1 MVGKRPLELGVGK
14 KITSLRR
21 AFNSGEDI
29 GRVKPKNIQIWNYNK
44 IDKILGLQ
52 LYFSRNIYT
61 YCFYDLN
68 NHENVKIR
76 SFIKLSIFQHIC
88 YSAPQSAPP
97 QDKKAIK
104 LSFCRR
110 GNAQPSALDAWLV
123 RQKIIRD
130 AGFPRAPSLE
140 GLREIRCSRLLT
152 ERRTDGQTLKQK
164 CQDAS
169 NKERNK
175 EIKNQKERKKERKK
189 EKKKE
194 KKSLKYDRRFD

>member
-29 GRVKPKNIQIWNYNK
+29 GRVKPRNIQIWNYNK

-104 LSFCRR
+104 LSFFAGEETLSHRR
-110 GNAQPSALDAWLV
+110 STRTWLDKRSSV
-123 RQKIIRD
+123 T
-130 AGFPRAPSLE
+130 RAF
-140 GLREIRCSRLLT
+140 RERYLQDFEEKRLF
-152 ERRTDGQTLKQK
+152 EVV
-164 CQDAS
+164 
-169 NKERNK
+169 N
-175 EIKNQKERKKERKK
+175 
-189 EKKKE
+189 
-194 KKSLKYDRRFD
+194 